1 MWLLI
6 FFICMCL
13 FLDRKNRTRIF
24 LYMGGLLAIFLVIA
38 IVLPAQALGV
48 IVVAVVIIFAGIFV
62 YENNKNK

>member
-48 IVVAVVIIFAGIFV
+48 IVFAVVIIFAGIFV